1 MVTVSYKPTT
11 RNQGATGQAPFP
23 KCFKNMFS
31 CSVQRQKPVAAP
43 VSRDMLFFNTL
54 LLLQPLRW
62 CCVDCVI
69 HERDVRDE
77 QKYIYVYCIE

>member
-31 CSVQRQKPVAAP
+31 CSVQQQFTIIHLVAALA
-43 VSRDMLFFNTL
+43 VNDN
-54 LLLQPLRW
+54 
-62 CCVDCVI
+62 VI
-69 HERDVRDE
+69 YWRTC
-77 QKYIYVYCIE
+77 YL